1 MYIVTRLI
9 AARMNKMYRKKDKKN
24 YAHQSSGN
32 YHKKQHQRFIKK
44 ERCPI
49 KNKHIIYDHFQ
60 LYLLPKGG
68 GGGRGGGNAL
78 MHFLIKVTAPSDCR
92 IPSTLQTA
100 TGCCPFVMP
109 QTVKSQPVIVP
120 LPIQHPKDSYF
131 VIASGWADLSY
142 CNFHRNDINL
152 ATDQFGSN
160 NCQRLIPG
168 RDLFVVFDGTWKE
181 AKTKSGS
188 WFSFLSFTFCPWPDW
203 IMRSWQWYNKQRSMK
218 LCNFTWENK
227 TL

>member
-1 MYIVTRLI
+1 M
-9 AARMNKMYRKKDKKN
+9 
-24 YAHQSSGN
+24 
-32 YHKKQHQRFIKK
+32 
-44 ERCPI
+44 
-49 KNKHIIYDHFQ
+49 
-60 LYLLPKGG
+60 
-68 GGGRGGGNAL
+68 GRQCTNAL
-78 MHFLIKVTAPSDCR
+78 FFLLSKSQLHQTAEFHPHSKQQLAAVHLLCHRWWNHSQWLCHFLSNTEK
-92 IPSTLQTA
+92 
-100 TGCCPFVMP
+100 
-109 QTVKSQPVIVP
+109 
-120 LPIQHPKDSYF
+120 SYF

-142 CNFHRNDINL
+142 CNFHGNDINL

-203 IMRSWQWYNKQRSMK
+203 IMRSWQWYDKQRSMK